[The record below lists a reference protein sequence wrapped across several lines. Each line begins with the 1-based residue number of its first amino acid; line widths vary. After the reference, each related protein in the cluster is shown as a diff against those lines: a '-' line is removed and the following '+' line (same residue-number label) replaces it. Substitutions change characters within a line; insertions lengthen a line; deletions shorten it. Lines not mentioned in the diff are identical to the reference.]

1 MPVKRKLFELE
12 DGRKVWVRQAS
23 GMEKL
28 PLETAHA
35 KALRKCRHFGMDPS
49 AWTEE
54 QQDEFFDLVEDYG
67 GGLDRQIALLIPI
80 CIGEFE
86 NGGECNYALL
96 LSTEIVPL
104 LPFIRGDGDDE
115 GAVPLV

>member
-1 MPVKRKLFELE
+1 
-12 DGRKVWVRQAS
+12 
-23 GMEKL
+23 MEKL

-67 GGLDRQIALLIPI
+67 GGLDRQIALLIPN

-86 NGGECNYALL
+86 NGGECNYDLL

-115 GAVPLV
+115 GSVPLV